1 MSFQST
7 MLLTSAFVLFMA
19 LPAHAE
25 EQYIH
30 VDDDAVHVQNGGQEL
45 HIDLKGGRIDIDN
58 GNTSVNTDA
67 HEAAPD
73 MVHRGHASP
82 SGTDFTN
89 ADLTGQSFAGRDLSG
104 ANFTNATLTK
114 VSLRDANL
122 QNADFTN
129 ADLTGCDLRGAN
141 VAGANFTNATFKG
154 SLIKGVDFS
163 GATLTNA
170 DMEGADHTSFVPTSS
185 ESISRALNA
194 PTEKGKH
201 AFINLSITFD
211 FDKADVSPEGLEQI
225 KELAH
230 ALQSTSL
237 ESSRLMIEGHT
248 DSKGTDEYNMNLS
261 KQRAQA
267 IVAVLTNRY
276 DISQNRLEAIGYG
289 EMRPVAG
296 NDTDFGRAQN
306 RRVTIINMGK

>member
-1 MSFQST
+1 MSLQSA
-7 MLLTSAFVLFMA
+7 MLVTTALAIFVVS
-19 LPAHAE
+19 PACAG
-25 EQYIH
+25 EQYVH
-30 VDDDAVHVQNGGQEL
+30 VGGDSVHVQNGGQEL
-45 HIDLKGGRIDIDN
+45 HIDLKNGSVDVDN
-58 GNTSVNTDA
+58 GPAVSGDELDDEPA
-67 HEAAPD
+67 Q
-73 MVHRGHASP
+73 RGRSTP

-89 ADLTGQSFAGRDLSG
+89 ADLTGQSFAGRDLRG

-163 GATLTNA
+163 DATMTNA
-170 DMEGADHTSFVPTSS
+170 DMDGADQTSFIPTSS
-185 ESISRALNA
+185 ESISRALTA
-194 PTEKGKH
+194 PTERGKH

-211 FDKADVSPEGLEQI
+211 FDKADVSDEGLEQI
-225 KELAH
+225 KELAR
-230 ALQSTSL
+230 AL
-237 ESSRLMIEGHT
+237 ESPELAASRLMIEGHT
-248 DSKGTDEYNMNLS
+248 DSKGEDDYNMNLS
-261 KQRAQA
+261 KRRAQA
-267 IVAVLTNRY
+267 VVAVLTHRY
-276 DISQNRLEAIGYG
+276 DISSARLDAVGYG